1 MQRPS
6 LPFIKVGG
14 TFLLSKRLALSSLM
28 DYFFPVFL
36 MVFPASFILGGGLP
50 VLDRIAIKSPQV
62 AGRRVGDIHLANI
75 VGSIF
80 GSLSDQFLDAANS
93 RFRKDIHNSCA
104 PGPYF
109 PLSSTSLENSKAQ
122 APSIWIP
129 LSVSVIGALILILI
143 LLPGKGQ
150 FYSRLFKT
158 GSGDQSII
166 LETSDSVLTLTLD
179 PKSQAPNML
188 WIGGEVNSL
197 YPSDSTY
204 ESRALMCV
212 GASQAKTHPGDRD
225 GRRDRGTF
233 FPKYGRRP
241 SKS

>member
-80 GSLSDQFLDAANS
+80 GSSLISFWMLPTLGSERTYTTLALLALTFPILYFTGKFKSTGSLHLDP
-93 RFRKDIHNSCA
+93 RL
-104 PGPYF
+104 F
-109 PLSSTSLENSKAQ
+109 PL
-122 APSIWIP
+122 
-129 LSVSVIGALILILI
+129 
-143 LLPGKGQ
+143 
-150 FYSRLFKT
+150 
-158 GSGDQSII
+158 
-166 LETSDSVLTLTLD
+166 
-179 PKSQAPNML
+179 
-188 WIGGEVNSL
+188 
-197 YPSDSTY
+197 
-204 ESRALMCV
+204 
-212 GASQAKTHPGDRD
+212 
-225 GRRDRGTF
+225 
-233 FPKYGRRP
+233 
-241 SKS
+241 